1 MKDKAV
7 STGAKIAINQSIIK
21 EYSEIVKLNLN
32 SKFKSMDLEI
42 MLDGENES
50 LTVQI
55 ENYAITE
62 DDRLRVSGIR
72 TSRTWINKLTSKYL
86 EGKEFQVPAEYAQML
101 RTMV

>member
-1 MKDKAV
+1 MKDKAL
-7 STGAKIAINQSIIK
+7 STGAKIAINQYIK
-21 EYSEIVKLNLN
+21 EYGEIVKLNLN

-42 MLDGENES
+42 MLDGEHES

-62 DDRLRVSGIR
+62 DDCLRISGIT
-72 TSRTWINKLTSKYL
+72 TSRTWINKLASKYL
-86 EGKEFQVPAEYAQML
+86 EGKEFRVPTEYAQML